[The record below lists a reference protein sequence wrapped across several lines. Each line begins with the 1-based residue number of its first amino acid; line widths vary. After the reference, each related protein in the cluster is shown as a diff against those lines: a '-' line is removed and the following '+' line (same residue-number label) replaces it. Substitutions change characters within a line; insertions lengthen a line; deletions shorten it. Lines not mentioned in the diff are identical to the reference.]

1 MMHTQTHAW
10 LTAAAALSTALQTAV
25 VTSNGTLTPLT
36 FTSPAVVLS
45 SLKCAR
51 IPENLLRTEAPNME
65 SSFVLGTSQPLGVYH
80 VVNEIVEL
88 RHLSVHGY
96 PAKE

>member
-1 MMHTQTHAW
+1 MVVRSSGAKHRTADCRGYFERHTHTTDVHFPPCGF
-10 LTAAAALSTALQTAV
+10 V
-25 VTSNGTLTPLT
+25 EP
-36 FTSPAVVLS
+36 
-45 SLKCAR
+45 KCTR
-51 IPENLLRTEAPNME
+51 TPENLLRTEAPNME

-96 PAKE
+96 PAKV